1 MTSKP
6 SGALS
11 GDRLRA
17 RPRVLIVDDD
27 PGLAALLGSW
37 LSDMADVYTATT
49 SAQALA
55 LAAVVPP
62 DLAVVD
68 VVLPRMDG
76 FDLVLALRRQ
86 PELTD
91 MPVIF
96 ITGSDRLDIR
106 IRADELKGASVQFK
120 PIQQEALQEA
130 ILGLL
135 RPPPAAV

>member
-1 MTSKP
+1 MTPKP
-6 SGALS
+6 SGAMS
-11 GDRLRA
+11 GEHLRA

-27 PGLAALLGSW
+27 SGLAALLGSW

-96 ITGSDRLDIR
+96 ITGSDRLDIW

>member
-1 MTSKP
+1 
-6 SGALS
+6 
-11 GDRLRA
+11 
-17 RPRVLIVDDD
+17 
-27 PGLAALLGSW
+27 
-37 LSDMADVYTATT
+37 
-49 SAQALA
+49 
-55 LAAVVPP
+55 VPP

-96 ITGSDRLDIR
+96 ITGSDRLDIW